1 MKSNLPAMQP
11 STEVEYSSHSN
22 ISTHCGLASTAQPW
36 FDRGGFTLIIADT
49 HSRQQT
55 LKSCGL
61 IIGLGGWLL
70 PHTAF
75 GWTGHPALRARFLLS
90 PSCLHSGAVDPTL
103 SLFFFYPEVS
113 EVVNMLHLPQSW
125 PKPPPWIYPTIY
137 WTSLRLCDGCLDS
150 TRHSKL
156 SSRHIS

>member
-55 LKSCGL
+55 LKNCGL

-75 GWTGHPALRARFLLS
+75 GWTGHPDLRARFLLS
-90 PSCLHSGAVDPTL
+90 PSCLHSGAVEPTL
-103 SLFFFYPEVS
+103 LLSFLSGSVRGCKYVASPTNRGLTS
-113 EVVNMLHLPQSW
+113 TLDIPDHL
-125 PKPPPWIYPTIY
+125 
-137 WTSLRLCDGCLDS
+137 LDFAAAM
-150 TRHSKL
+150 
-156 SSRHIS
+156 